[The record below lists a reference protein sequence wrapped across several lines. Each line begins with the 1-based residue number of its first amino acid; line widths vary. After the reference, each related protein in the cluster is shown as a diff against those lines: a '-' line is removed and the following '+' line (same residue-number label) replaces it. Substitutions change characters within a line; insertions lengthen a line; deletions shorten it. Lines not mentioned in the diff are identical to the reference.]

1 MGTLYLDNEI
11 FISQSRE
18 RVNAAR
24 NSAADTLRAA
34 GLPVHEESE
43 ATTFLIGLGLQF
55 DGERLRVGISS
66 ERRWKLRQALKPCVS
81 VVPRL
86 RDSCK

>member
-1 MGTLYLDNEI
+1 MELLLASGALAPSHVLSDFRPPARITEASTVGTLYLDNEI

-43 ATTFLIGLGLQF
+43 ATTFLIGLGL
-55 DGERLRVGISS
+55 
-66 ERRWKLRQALKPCVS
+66 
-81 VVPRL
+81 
-86 RDSCK
+86 